1 MYSSVN
7 SPYALRVRD
16 LAQRAGD
23 MREVSVDI
31 VVPSTLGAGLIAVRE
46 GDQMHLD
53 VKLEGLHEGI
63 LVSGHARAEATGECS
78 RCLIDISEPVEVEFA
93 EVFAYDASEEFDYQV
108 HDDHVDC
115 EPVVRDAVV
124 LSLPFTPVCRPDCPG
139 LDPVT
144 GERLADVGEQPAPS
158 AADPRWAALGG
169 IQFDNDE
176 PDDNDEHD
184 DSNEHQNTSGHH
196 DADQTTADEERT
208 PADQAE

>member
-1 MYSSVN
+1 MSSSVN

-16 LAQRAGD
+16 LAHRPGD
-23 MREVSVDI
+23 MREVSLDI
-31 VVPSTLGAGLIAVRE
+31 TVPSTLGAGLIAVRE

-53 VKLEGLHEGI
+53 VKLEGLHEGV

-78 RCLIDISEPVEVEFA
+78 RCLIDISELVEVEFA
-93 EVFAYDASEEFDYQV
+93 ELFAYDASEDFDYQV

-124 LSLPFTPVCRPDCPG
+124 LSLPFQPVCRPDCPG

-144 GERLADVGEQPAPS
+144 GERLADVGERPAPS
-158 AADPRWAALGG
+158 VTDPRWAALGG
-169 IQFDNDE
+169 IQFD
-176 PDDNDEHD
+176 
-184 DSNEHQNTSGHH
+184 SSEHQNTS
-196 DADQTTADEERT
+196 DQTSVDEQRA